1 MRAVK
6 TQALPLVM
14 QSYSCGSVRC
24 FIENSEPDTGQFL
37 FRSRFQLKS
46 RDPEAALSPAP
57 TRNPYLR
64 SACGYQSS
72 IRPAAF
78 ANSAY
83 FESGVWVSN

>member
-1 MRAVK
+1 MGCRS
-6 TQALPLVM
+6 L
-14 QSYSCGSVRC
+14 Y
-24 FIENSEPDTGQFL
+24 SEPDKRQFVIL
-37 FRSRFQLKS
+37 SRSRFQLKS